1 MAGLNIDLNK
11 EVSFGKMSRGKMP
24 TKTSINLVPKKESYL
39 STRKGIT
46 TAAVGAVIVFALA
59 FLLIVRPI
67 ISLANANAR
76 VEDLT
81 AKLDAVNS
89 QIAANAEKEDEYAHY
104 TYAGLTQE
112 EMNMVDRVQVMKLVQ
127 DALIKGGVAKA
138 WTLSENMMT
147 FDVTGAS
154 LSELNQIAAAL
165 EQEPIVERCVINTAN
180 KGGDDTANVAVSFV
194 IYLTQPAEGGNEQ

>member
-24 TKTSINLVPKKESYL
+24 TKTTINLVPKKEKYL
-39 STRKGIT
+39 STKKGIT

-67 ISLANANAR
+67 ISLAQANAR

-81 AKLDAVNS
+81 AKLDSVNS
-89 QIAANAEKEDEYAHY
+89 QITANAEKEDEYAHY
-104 TYAGLTQE
+104 TYEGLTKE

-180 KGGDDTANVAVSFV
+180 KGSNDSANVAVSFV

>member
-1 MAGLNIDLNK
+1 MGGLNILITIPNNLQ
-11 EVSFGKMSRGKMP
+11 VSLE
-24 TKTSINLVPKKESYL
+24 IL
-39 STRKGIT
+39 STDNDSTSTIIRMKAESLGILET
-46 TAAVGAVIVFALA
+46 GI
-59 FLLIVRPI
+59 
-67 ISLANANAR
+67 
-76 VEDLT
+76 
-81 AKLDAVNS
+81 K
-89 QIAANAEKEDEYAHY
+89 
-104 TYAGLTQE
+104 E